1 MCQDKFAPDRWEFWR
16 ELPDPDDELHDEEKF
31 IEETEHLNDC
41 DEEDDKEAKV
51 FRSKNYYLGE
61 PNDSAI
67 QVALPETL
75 KLKFQEFTQR
85 EKISMSAKIVELILE
100 KLK

>member
-1 MCQDKFAPDRWEFWR
+1 MR
-16 ELPDPDDELHDEEKF
+16 
-31 IEETEHLNDC
+31 
-41 DEEDDKEAKV
+41 V
-51 FRSKNYYLGE
+51 FRQKNYYLGE

-67 QVALPETL
+67 QVALPESL
-75 KLKFQEFTQR
+75 KLKFQKFTQS

>member
-16 ELPDPDDELHDEEKF
+16 ELPDPDDEVHDGEKF
-31 IEETEHLNDC
+31 IEETEHLNC
-41 DEEDDKEAKV
+41 DGKAKV

-67 QVALPETL
+67 QVALPESL

-100 KLK
+100 NLK